1 LGINQLA
8 FLIQARFTIKTYFS
22 LSVKNFEHAARKVGM
37 DVMGDEEKSIRLQD
51 RMKRWDSKK
60 KKMVGPRVK
69 PFEMLKIDLP

>member
-1 LGINQLA
+1 
-8 FLIQARFTIKTYFS
+8 
-22 LSVKNFEHAARKVGM
+22 VKNFEHAARKVGM